1 MGVLLFAKVQ
11 KIKTWKRGVE
21 TMSDEIA
28 TSLSSASWFRSDKV
42 PSEYAYTDLQHRN
55 LADNPLYYLAQEEML
70 LNQQLASLA
79 SRHRALSQ
87 NGMSSTGSVRAS
99 IESCFRK
106 LELLYQSKYEI
117 YSREATDK
125 LGLLGHLNQLEEDK
139 KSLRDKIELVY
150 SKNSE
155 SVRLKQLEAK
165 EAELTSEI
173 NALEHRLQQ
182 LKESRTV
189 LQNEITQSKSILESR
204 TSSLIESIDEI
215 NSLEQNIIE
224 ENHIY
229 KDAKDMRLVL
239 EIIQL
244 EINSVR
250 DEAGKN
256 SLLRDNFRENCI
268 IWKDVSMVLSEFE
281 SSLAQLL
288 SSAGSSSTTDKEAV
302 KAEIEKLLMSTK
314 NDLLNRKS
322 ALIKQ
327 DHHPNLLKSLFDTE
341 ISTLDSGIELIL
353 GKSSASTP
361 SSASGTPSTNTKP
374 KLLSNVDYVSSSPPQ
389 TTLISSSGNFTNPS
403 KPKSKKND

>member
-1 MGVLLFAKVQ
+1 M
-11 KIKTWKRGVE
+11 E
-21 TMSDEIA
+21 TMSDEPVANGLA
-28 TSLSSASWFRSDKV
+28 TSMSSASWFRSDNR
-42 PSEYAYTDLQHRN
+42 PSEYGYTDLQHRN

-79 SRHRALSQ
+79 SRHRTLSQ

-99 IESCFRK
+99 IENCLRK
-106 LELLYQSKYEI
+106 LELVYQSKYEI
-117 YSREATDK
+117 YSREINDK

-155 SVRLKQLEAK
+155 SVRLRQLEAK

-173 NALEHRLQQ
+173 NSLEHRLQQ
-182 LKESRTV
+182 LKQSRTV

-229 KDAKDMRLVL
+229 KDAKDMSLVL

-250 DEAGKN
+250 DEVAKN
-256 SLLRDNFRENCI
+256 SSLRDNFRENCI

-281 SSLAQLL
+281 SRLAQLL
-288 SSAGSSSTTDKEAV
+288 SSAGSSTSTDRAAV

-327 DHHPNLLKSLFDTE
+327 DVHPNLLKNLFDTE
-341 ISTLDSGIELIL
+341 ISTLNSGIELIL
-353 GKSSASTP
+353 GNSSPSTP
-361 SSASGTPSTNTKP
+361 NTASGTPSTNTKP

-389 TTLISSSGNFTNPS
+389 TTLISSSGSFTNPN